1 MIQKNTR
8 EMALS
13 RFVCAGAALGIA
25 VLLAALALL
34 RNSNDIRVPHGDRL
48 QLPLLVPQPQQPQP
62 PQQPQQLPP
71 QQALAQATDE
81 AQRLALLRPVDTRL
95 AAAPISISHDGRQ
108 RSFHLR
114 VPTSAIDA
122 AADTSRG
129 VPMVVF
135 LHCFGCPCAGRPAD
149 PLEDWDTQAAQLG
162 FVLVRPCGDIVGTLP
177 SWNAGACCGEAKL
190 QVNAHRAP
198 IRAIAFNFLGPEFE
212 IVKRNSFLRFQVN
225 CQNAAPNKTSTVSYC
240 DSPLMTLA
248 LWKPSPV
255 TCSHSRLS
263 LSLSAATR

>member
-34 RNSNDIRVPHGDRL
+34 RNSNDIRVPHGDHL
-48 QLPLLVPQPQQPQP
+48 QLPLLVPQPQPQP

-190 QVNAHRAP
+190 QVNAH
-198 IRAIAFNFLGPEFE
+198 
-212 IVKRNSFLRFQVN
+212 LRFVLLYSIFSD
-225 CQNAAPNKTSTVSYC
+225 QNSKS
-240 DSPLMTLA
+240 
-248 LWKPSPV
+248 
-255 TCSHSRLS
+255 
-263 LSLSAATR
+263 